1 MTSFGA
7 RMVSAGLLALLV
19 ACGGGGGGDRAPG
32 VEPGPTPP
40 GGSVT
45 PPPPVIPEANPA
57 PFAEARELFPFIT
70 NVTIPE
76 DGRPLVDFQLSDE
89 RNNAITD
96 LTLTNVRFIIAK
108 LTPSPEGNL
117 TGDWQSY
124 INSIE
129 QPGVGP
135 GTEARLRATTEAN
148 GEFSNNGDGSYRYR
162 FATALNAL
170 PESILAQAAA
180 EGLDLNYNPALT
192 HRVAI
197 QFSGGQVPANP
208 DYDFVPATGGTDGIF
223 RREIATTASCN
234 SCHDGLAIHGG
245 GRIEMD
251 YCVTCHNPG
260 STDAN
265 SGNTVDMKV
274 MIHKIHM
281 GVDLPSVQAGG
292 EYAIYGFRDSKQ
304 DYSGLRYPQDIR
316 LCVNC
321 HAGTA
326 TGGDRDTVFLTSQGD
341 NWAEYSSIAACG
353 SCHDTFDFS
362 RHAGGQEDDSRCASC
377 HSVGGRAGSIAE
389 SHRILFNEAR
399 EAFTAEV
406 FGVENSAPGQ
416 NAQVSFRLR
425 NPLTGDDYDLAND
438 PLWQRSGSS
447 LNVRMAWD
455 TRDYHNTGNNSRA
468 ASSIVTS
475 ALSAAVPSGDGSYT
489 VTMTLPVPDENVA
502 PGIAA
507 AGSGVAILEGRAALD
522 LKGNGTLTNVPIGDA
537 HAFFSID
544 EADGVAVARRQ
555 SVELDKCLACHGS
568 LVFHGSNRA
577 DNIDSCVTCHNPRN
591 TDRDVRSTAVSPP
604 TDGKQEESLD
614 FKSMIHAIHAPS
626 IRENPL
632 QIVGFRGFTTYVYDE
647 NMVHYPG
654 RLDNCLAC
662 HTDDGYQL
670 PLAEGVLA
678 TTVNTGDNREDP
690 RDDTVATP
698 MATACAGCHDGAVAM
713 AHMSSNGASFATSQ
727 QAIDR
732 EEVVEQCA
740 VCHGDGRS
748 QDVSAVHALRALP
761 GF

>member
-7 RMVSAGLLALLV
+7 RMVLAGLLALLV

-32 VEPGPTPP
+32 VEPGPPPP

-57 PFAEARELFPFIT
+57 PFAEARQLFPFIT

-96 LTLTNVRFIIAK
+96 LSLANVRFIIAK

-135 GTEARLRATTEAN
+135 GTEARLRATTEGN

-170 PESILAQAAA
+170 PESILAQA
-180 EGLDLNYNPALT
+180 ETGGLDLNYHPALT

-208 DYDFVPATGGTDGIF
+208 DYDFVPATGATDGIF
-223 RREIATTASCN
+223 RREIANTASCN

-281 GVDLPSVQAGG
+281 GADLPSVQAGG

-326 TGGDRDTVFLTSQGD
+326 TGGDRDSVFLTSQGD
-341 NWAEYSSIAACG
+341 NWAEYSSMAACG

-377 HSVGGRAGSIAE
+377 HAVGGRAGSIAD
-389 SHRILFNEAR
+389 SHRIPFNEAR
-399 EAFTAEV
+399 QAFEAAV
-406 FGVENSAPGQ
+406 LGIENSGPGQ
-416 NAQVSFRLR
+416 NARVSFRLR

-438 PLWQRSGSS
+438 PLWRQPGSS
-447 LNVRMAWD
+447 LNVRLAWD
-455 TRDYHNTGNNSRA
+455 TRDYHNTGNSSPA
-468 ASSIVTS
+468 ASSIATS

-507 AGSGVAILEGRAALD
+507 GGSGIAIVEGRAAVD
-522 LKGNGTLTNVPIGDA
+522 LEGEGRLTNVPVGDA

-544 EADGVAVARRQ
+544 EADGIPVARRQ

-591 TDRDVRSTAVSPP
+591 TDRDVRSTAVSAP

-647 NMVHYPG
+647 DRVHYPG

-662 HTDDGYQL
+662 HTDDGYKL

-698 MATACAGCHDGAVAM
+698 MATACAGCHDDAVAK

-727 QAIDR
+727 QSIDR
-732 EEVVEQCA
+732 GEVVEQCA

-748 QDVSAVHALRALP
+748 QDVSTVHALRALP